1 MMDDEKQAADKML
14 QINNDSVFG
23 EEKGDERQ
31 NKVID
36 RKIKMVLNH
45 NDVYRVPLMW
55 LMPDSKVDL
64 FIMTQKV
71 DSEDDQQDPLE
82 LFTDIQSLFNQSPDY
97 EKINQKIQS

>member
-1 MMDDEKQAADKML
+1 
-14 QINNDSVFG
+14 
-23 EEKGDERQ
+23 
-31 NKVID
+31 
-36 RKIKMVLNH
+36 
-45 NDVYRVPLMW
+45 MW

-82 LFTDIQSLFNQSPDY
+82 LSTDIQSLFSQSPDY